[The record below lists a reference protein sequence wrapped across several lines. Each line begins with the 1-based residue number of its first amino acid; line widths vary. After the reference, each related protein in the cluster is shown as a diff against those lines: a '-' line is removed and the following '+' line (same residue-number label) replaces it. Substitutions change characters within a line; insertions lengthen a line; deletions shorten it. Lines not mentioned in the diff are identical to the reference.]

1 MNVQADF
8 HDDSITQSLKWD
20 DFWNKKQSDETL
32 MNKGF
37 QRITNK
43 IKNKMSSFNCF
54 DFVIELKK
62 KVAKTIVLIHKQ
74 IKNVNKILYK
84 IFLVRKNYF

>member
-1 MNVQADF
+1 M
-8 HDDSITQSLKWD
+8 
-20 DFWNKKQSDETL
+20 
-32 MNKGF
+32 
-37 QRITNK
+37 
-43 IKNKMSSFNCF
+43 NCF